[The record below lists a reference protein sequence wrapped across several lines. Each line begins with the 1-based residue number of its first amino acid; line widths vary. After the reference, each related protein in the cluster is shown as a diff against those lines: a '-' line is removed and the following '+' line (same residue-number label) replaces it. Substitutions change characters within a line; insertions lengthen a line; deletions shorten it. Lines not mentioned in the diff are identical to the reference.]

1 MATPE
6 DVRQPT
12 PRPAFR
18 PEERKALLG
27 TPGIGPVIV
36 MRLEQA
42 GLGSL
47 DRLREVGTARA
58 AGIVCTLQGSPAW
71 MNRHRA
77 LARALEAAS
86 VPRRGAQGEPGR

>member
-6 DVRQPT
+6 DMRKPT
-12 PRPAFR
+12 PRSAFR

-27 TPGIGPVIV
+27 APRIGPVIV

-47 DRLREVGTARA
+47 DRLREVGAALA
-58 AGIVCTLQGSPAW
+58 AGIVCTLQGGPAW

-77 LARALEAAS
+77 LARALEAAC
-86 VPRRGAQGEPGR
+86 VPRRGGPGESGR